1 MPSFDIVS
9 TLNKHEVSNAVDQA
23 NREVGTR
30 FDFKGSGANFVY
42 SGTTIT
48 LKSETDFQLKQM
60 LDILKTK
67 LAKRQVDLGHL
78 EMAEPVIQHK
88 NAQQIITLK
97 EGIAQDIAKKI
108 IKMIKDQKLKVQ
120 ATIQGE
126 QVRVTGK
133 KKDDLQDVITMLRKQ
148 GVGIPLQF
156 ENFRE

>member
-9 TLNKHEVSNAVDQA
+9 TLNKHEVNNAVDQA

-30 FDFKGSGANFVY
+30 FDFKGSGAIFIY
-42 SGTTIT
+42 AGTTIT

-60 LDILKTK
+60 MDILQAK

-78 EMAEPVIQHK
+78 EIGEPVIQYK
-88 NAQQIITLK
+88 SAQQEITLK

-108 IKMIKDQKLKVQ
+108 IKLIKDQKFKVQ

-133 KKDDLQDVITMLRKQ
+133 KRDDLQEVIALLRKQ
-148 GVGIPLQF
+148 SVGIPLQF